1 MIQII
6 PISSRDEDQIDASNI
21 FYIENSIGN
30 SMAKK
35 YNYAIE
41 NIILKQD
48 DPIVCFRHDD
58 IMFITPLDVCNYKLT
73 KLFED
78 PMVGV
83 AGVIGT
89 IALDTT
95 CTWWT
100 GVSAAGG
107 RGNYGSGAIIQGN
120 IDKDGKPI
128 EYPMN
133 DHPGVHD
140 YLATIDGCCMFFHKR
155 IFEEGLRFDETLTDY
170 HFYDTD
176 ICLQVLERN
185 LLVSTIDI
193 TVKHSSVG
201 KPPENFN
208 DLRKVFFEKWNKK
221 VHGVWPISRLSTF
234 YKE

>member
-6 PISSRDEDQIDASNI
+6 PITSRDEDQNDTSKI

-41 NIILKQD
+41 NIILKND

-58 IMFITPLDVCNYKLT
+58 ITFRTPLDICNYKLS

-78 PMVGV
+78 ETVGV

-100 GVSAAGG
+100 GVASAGG
-107 RGNYGSGAIIQGN
+107 RSNYGSGSIIQGGIN
-120 IDKDGKPI
+120 NEGKPI

-133 DHPGVHD
+133 DQPGIHD

-176 ICLQVLERN
+176 ICLQVLERAK
-185 LLVSTIDI
+185 LVSTIDI
-193 TVKHSSVG
+193 TVKHNSVG
-201 KPPENFN
+201 QPPQNFEV
-208 DLRKVFFEKWNKK
+208 LRKVFFEKWNKK
-221 VHGVWPISRLSTF
+221 VHGIWPISRLSTF
-234 YKE
+234 YKD

>member
-6 PISSRDEDQIDASNI
+6 PISSRDEDQIDTSNI

-41 NIILKQD
+41 NIILKHD

-58 IMFITPLDVCNYKLT
+58 IMFRTPLDVCNYKLT